1 MAAAAAAAARCY
13 VARRPRPS
21 SLPRIPIFIHITI
34 ASPPHFDE
42 NRVVVVS
49 TRVCVC
55 VYILVRIYIYICIQT
70 VHEKKYHV
78 VVTSVMRVCV
88 FIIRAAHTHTHTH
101 GARVMR
107 SPSMWSHH
115 SCSQPSVPFYNKN
128 SLSTPSLLL
137 LLLLLLLFWPV
148 CTPRAPKRIPRRRG
162 IPSRWSFSI
171 ITMREWSS
179 TPPCISVDRGRRVPV
194 LPELLA
200 IYGHLSGE
208 SLRG

>member
-1 MAAAAAAAARCY
+1 MAAAAAAARCY

-34 ASPPHFDE
+34 ASPPLRRKSGRCRFD
-42 NRVVVVS
+42 S
-49 TRVCVC
+49 CVRM
-55 VYILVRIYIYICIQT
+55 RIHSGAYIYICIQT

-88 FIIRAAHTHTHTH
+88 FIIRAAHTHTHTHTH